1 MDSKLGKKEKNDE
14 TITRATKGTGAVG
27 RHGTLL
33 VVALF
38 FCTLPCNLRIAVP
51 SVFYSLSRILL

>member
-14 TITRATKGTGAVG
+14 TITRATKGTSAVG
-27 RHGTLL
+27 RHGTLV

-38 FCTLPCNLRIAVP
+38 LYITM
-51 SVFYSLSRILL
+51 